1 MKTTSILFLLA
12 FTLACSPF
20 RRTTFTYVENGKT
33 ITQRVIVPRGYRKT
47 NTFTDSS
54 GNILQAYDYRNRAF
68 YYIAYVR
75 DTNTFAQPIR
85 LWENMPRQYINS
97 GAWMYKGMDASHL
110 FWKEVHRDNLRAGYL
125 YVEPRREYP
134 FDSASTYLA
143 VMPLR

>member
-1 MKTTSILFLLA
+1 M
-12 FTLACSPF
+12 
-20 RRTTFTYVENGKT
+20 
-33 ITQRVIVPRGYRKT
+33 TQQIIVPKGYRKM
-47 NTFTDSS
+47 NRFTDST
-54 GNILQAYDYRNRAF
+54 GNVLQTYDYRNRAF

-75 DTNTFAQPIR
+75 DTNSFAQPIR

-125 YVEPRREYP
+125 YVERGQEFP
-134 FDSASTYLA
+134 FDSASTYLG